1 MKKVLVVCVAVWMGI
16 VLYGCGSKT
25 DVAEHMRSRATVNKE
40 QANLQFSLAKDWER
54 GRDLVESGKERIEDG
69 EELMGDAQDDYDKG
83 KAAMKRGQREVEEGR
98 ELMMASERRYR
109 ENFGEILPV
118 EQK

>member
-1 MKKVLVVCVAVWMGI
+1 
-16 VLYGCGSKT
+16 
-25 DVAEHMRSRATVNKE
+25 
-40 QANLQFSLAKDWER
+40 
-54 GRDLVESGKERIEDG
+54 
-69 EELMGDAQDDYDKG
+69 MGDAQDDYDKG